1 MFRPRIFCLLYTSY
15 FIYFHSHK
23 NSAQIGYVDVAVTF
37 SVCGVVSLFV
47 SVYSGVVVL
56 FFFVSVCDT
65 DRQIELVIILQLDGN

>member
-1 MFRPRIFCLLYTSY
+1 M
-15 FIYFHSHK
+15 
-23 NSAQIGYVDVAVTF
+23 
-37 SVCGVVSLFV
+37 CGVVSLFV